1 MDDIDNLIMEAVN
14 KLSID
19 KKRRLIIILR
29 LLKYLKC
36 EEATA
41 FFQEIYF
48 LER

>member
-1 MDDIDNLIMEAVN
+1 MNDTAYLIMEAVN

-41 FFQEIYF
+41 VFQEIYL
-48 LER
+48 LEH

>member
-29 LLKYLKC
+29 LLEYLKC